1 MPMVHAQVDL
11 RAERRAMMLGDAQ
24 GVIQRLSNTLFS
36 ASLKEQPLQ
45 HARVLELLGEQYH
58 RLSDIGE
65 AKRSW
70 DEALLLR
77 QQAFGDS
84 SIEAAVGYAYGT
96 RYHNYMAASQHDHQ
110 ALALQVAACAKH
122 LLRRGKGS
130 IEPYERILILREY
143 GYAFKVA
150 AMAGTMDGHVRLLR
164 TRSYYHEALRAAITA
179 RDTIWIAQVLHD
191 IGNTF
196 TDEVGWSDLP
206 VSKSVIADSAHI
218 CYQRSIELMTAAG
231 FGTSE
236 AVMMDHYTTAL
247 LYRYAYGPDSCRASI
262 AAFDK
267 ALRTMLQ
274 HVGQPPTIDP
284 LHYDVRITNPAQMV
298 ELLYQRAETQQRWID
313 PRTEVQQLNDAIRSI
328 KAAVPYWEQI
338 LREYKS
344 SDLEKVTGSYSHFPF
359 RLGSKLFIQR
369 HLLTGD
375 RDDLYTSFQW
385 SERNRNV
392 LLQRKSIH
400 VGLDPT
406 AMNVPE
412 LEPSRI
418 VAPAGTV
425 VIAFSHPE
433 NVFVIDE
440 NGLSVIALPEIPL
453 DPDNSTGKFKEFAI
467 AEHAWTPDS
476 YAREGFKWYK
486 HLLAPVLEYRKARNI
501 VIIPYGSLALLPFES
516 LCTSPSATQ
525 WGNVAFLGQKH
536 TVRYARSVEEAL
548 SPAAQCTRTD
558 AFFATAEV
566 DSLAD
571 LPFARTLIDQLHASH
586 NGSVLDNHLD
596 RPDLIEAFNS
606 SGLLHIATHGVN
618 PAVPDAAPFLLLADG
633 PWSSTSLHDK
643 EIRRTLAVLS
653 TCSSGSG
660 RNYQGEGVMSIAHA
674 FLGAGTKSVVHT
686 LWPVDDRAT
695 SEILRAFYECL
706 DDGLLASEALHRA
719 KMEFIQRHGDDG
731 LAAPFYWSGIVLS
744 GTDVRLEPEQEP
756 TWWYAIGAAL
766 AFGGGG
772 YMFSRRRKRSRDL
785 AAN

>member
-1 MPMVHAQVDL
+1 
-11 RAERRAMMLGDAQ
+11 MMLGDAA
-24 GVIQRLSNTLFS
+24 GIIQRLSTNLS
-36 ASLKEQPLQ
+36 SGPLNATPLE
-45 HARVLELLGEQYH
+45 HARVLEALGEQYH
-58 RLSDIGE
+58 RLSDIGQ
-65 AKRSW
+65 AKRFW

-77 QQAFGDS
+77 QRTFGDS
-84 SIEAAVGYAYGT
+84 SAEASVGYAYRT
-96 RYHNYMAASQHDHQ
+96 RYHNYMAASQMDHQ
-110 ALALQVAACAKH
+110 ALSLEVAERAKH
-122 LLRRGKGS
+122 LLNTRRGQVD
-130 IEPYERILILREY
+130 PTERVLILREF
-143 GYAFKVA
+143 GYSFKVA
-150 AMAGTMDGHVRLLR
+150 AMAIGMDDHDRLSR
-164 TRSYYHEALRAAITA
+164 TRAYFREALRVALHA
-179 RDTIWIAQVLHD
+179 RDTIWVAQVTHD

-262 AAFDK
+262 AAFDR

-298 ELLYQRAETQQRWID
+298 ELLYQRAEMQQRWID
-313 PRTEVQQLNDAIRSI
+313 PRTELQQLNDAIRSI

-359 RLGSKLFIQR
+359 RLGSKLFLQR

-385 SERNRNV
+385 SERNRNA
-392 LLQRKSIH
+392 LLQRKRIH
-400 VGLDPT
+400 VGLDPS
-406 AMNVPE
+406 ARDVPE
-412 LEPSRI
+412 LEQSRI

-425 VIAFSHPE
+425 VIAFSHPSYG

-440 NGLSVIALPEIPL
+440 YGLSVTALPEIPL

-467 AEHAWTPDS
+467 ADHAWTPDR

-486 HLLAPVLEYRKARNI
+486 HLLAPVLEHRKARNI

-525 WGNVAFLGQKH
+525 WSNVAFLGQKH

-548 SPAAQCTRTD
+548 GPAAQCTRAD

-571 LPFARTLIDQLHASH
+571 LPFARTLVDQLHASH

-596 RPDLIEAFNS
+596 RSDLIGAFNS
-606 SGLLHIATHGVN
+606 QGLFHIATHGVN

-695 SEILRAFYECL
+695 SEILRAFYEGL
-706 DDGLLASEALHRA
+706 EDGLLASEALHRA

-731 LAAPFYWSGIVLS
+731 LAAPFYWSGIVIS
-744 GTDVRLEPEQEP
+744 GTDVCLEPEQDP

-772 YMFSRRRKRSRDL
+772 YMFSKRRKSSRAL